1 MFTHFRILQG
11 EDGSLCRLG
20 KGSMGVTYKAV
31 DTVLNRPVALKVI
44 TAELLDSPQAKHR
57 FLREAQAAALIQH
70 PNVATIFQFG
80 EEGGTC
86 FYAMEFVEG
95 EDLER
100 YVSRRGP
107 LSAATALQVIY
118 QVAQALEA
126 AQARKLIHR
135 DIKPANIMAAAN
147 RNRKFEIK
155 LIDFGLAKGG
165 ADELDTSMVTR
176 TQDFIGS
183 PAFASPEQCETKELD
198 IRSDIYSLGATLW
211 YLLSG
216 RPPFVGKVGEVMV
229 AQVIKPP
236 PFEELANT
244 PEPVISLLARMLEKK
259 PADRFQTPEELE
271 EAIDKAA
278 KALLTKFG
286 AIPEPFNVEPDAD
299 VEVVSPSESEA
310 PAALTACQSPSFA
323 NYAKVQAGTL
333 LGGRYRLLVE
343 QREGNAGRLFLG
355 RDELRGSHQR
365 DELGIKLLHPSIGGD
380 LPTLDLIENELQGLT
395 RASHPNLVQYFSLER
410 SPEGAYLVREW
421 VHGFVLYEFLRWRRS
436 LKAMEIFFLL
446 DPLAETLDFLG
457 DKGIG
462 LLEVSIRKI
471 LVQCPRVIQDFQAL
485 ARGTASEWRECTLKL
500 NPLSLASL
508 LNRNTSDWD
517 QTIVPA
523 NRVLPKPE
531 SGTKSWGTQAVQSYA
546 RLTYELLSGRP
557 PAPSSEEL
565 TQYVPI
571 SELDGSGN
579 DILRRALGADDPK
592 RSYANCRQLCDA
604 LKRSVSASRRASKK
618 TVMLSTPTAM
628 PSTQR
633 PSPAE
638 PKRNLFLLAGTAL
651 VLALI
656 IGGLAIFA
664 AMYFGTSLSLPSPKS
679 SPTNPPATP
688 VASPDLAVRK
698 PFFSPSVPTPIET
711 PPLNAAQAPTVTPQP
726 IPDEQDESK
735 GLVVRLLQAIE
746 THDHANFLKYVD
758 REVDYFGHKDASE
771 AFIRKDMEQDAR
783 TYKTVR
789 MVPDLSTLESSTGHE
804 SVEYDLDA
812 LDISGRDHKARCRL
826 EISFVP
832 GPAPRLLSISARVLS
847 R

>member
-1 MFTHFRILQG
+1 M
-11 EDGSLCRLG
+11 
-20 KGSMGVTYKAV
+20 
-31 DTVLNRPVALKVI
+31 
-44 TAELLDSPQAKHR
+44 
-57 FLREAQAAALIQH
+57 
-70 PNVATIFQFG
+70 
-80 EEGGTC
+80 
-86 FYAMEFVEG
+86 
-95 EDLER
+95 
-100 YVSRRGP
+100 
-107 LSAATALQVIY
+107 
-118 QVAQALEA
+118 
-126 AQARKLIHR
+126 
-135 DIKPANIMAAAN
+135 
-147 RNRKFEIK
+147 
-155 LIDFGLAKGG
+155 
-165 ADELDTSMVTR
+165 
-176 TQDFIGS
+176 
-183 PAFASPEQCETKELD
+183 
-198 IRSDIYSLGATLW
+198 
-211 YLLSG
+211 
-216 RPPFVGKVGEVMV
+216 
-229 AQVIKPP
+229 
-236 PFEELANT
+236 
-244 PEPVISLLARMLEKK
+244 
-259 PADRFQTPEELE
+259 
-271 EAIDKAA
+271 
-278 KALLTKFG
+278 
-286 AIPEPFNVEPDAD
+286 
-299 VEVVSPSESEA
+299 
-310 PAALTACQSPSFA
+310 
-323 NYAKVQAGTL
+323 GTL

-343 QREGNAGRLFLG
+343 KREGNAGRLFLG
-355 RDELRGSHQR
+355 RDELPGSHQR